1 MDWVWSIREKNF
13 SATEKEDKWL
23 KLNGNNV
30 GSKAMEGK
38 SLTPLNK
45 YNFYLLKDCF
55 E

>member
-1 MDWVWSIREKNF
+1 METN
-13 SATEKEDKWL
+13 A
-23 KLNGNNV
+23 

-55 E
+55 EQNWTLLFGNGIN